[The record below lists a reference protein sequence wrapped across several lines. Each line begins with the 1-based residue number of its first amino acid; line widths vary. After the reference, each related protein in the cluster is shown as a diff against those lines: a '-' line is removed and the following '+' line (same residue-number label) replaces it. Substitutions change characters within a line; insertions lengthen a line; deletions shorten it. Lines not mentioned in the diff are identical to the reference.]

1 MTSVRMEADDFN
13 VVIFRNVD
21 IEECLVLAD
30 KLKTHL
36 EEQRAGDFAFLVVKF
51 TVARTEIILSSKEW
65 RTK

>member
-36 EEQRAGDFAFLVVKF
+36 EEQRAGGFAFLVVKF